1 MRSRSASPFWR
12 TTSASSQRDKR
23 QQPPPAP
30 EKERKVIGASYSHAD
45 ILNLNNLYVRVV
57 RRAKQSLTNEAT
69 CQVIHVHEL
78 LQRFHETRV
87 HHLRAQH
94 HLRLRHGDYTRAFYQ
109 ARKMSS
115 QINTRIKMTTTL
127 ASTRMKMSSDF
138 PA

>member
-12 TTSASSQRDKR
+12 TTSANSQRDKR

-45 ILNLNNLYVRVV
+45 ILNLNNLYVRAVLC
-57 RRAKQSLTNEAT
+57 AKQSLTNEAT
-69 CQVIHVHEL
+69 CQVIHAHGL
-78 LQRFHETRV
+78 LQHLRETGA

-94 HLRLRHGDYTRAFYQ
+94 HLLLRHGGYTRAFYQ
-109 ARKMSS
+109 VRRMSS
-115 QINTRIKMTTTL
+115 QINSRIRMMTIL
-127 ASTRMKMSSDF
+127 ASTRMKTSLDF